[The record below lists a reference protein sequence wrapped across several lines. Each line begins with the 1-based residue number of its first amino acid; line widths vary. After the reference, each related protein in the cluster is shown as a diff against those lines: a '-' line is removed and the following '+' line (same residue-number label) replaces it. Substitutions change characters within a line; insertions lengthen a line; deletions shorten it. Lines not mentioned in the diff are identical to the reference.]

1 MMMICANWKYI
12 FARIQIVDILWKE
25 LAGLRNSDGRWKVE
39 EKANLSKA
47 ERNQMK
53 TIVTAIKNAEKE
65 VQNGRK

>member
-1 MMMICANWKYI
+1 MMMICVNWKCI
-12 FARIQIVDILWKE
+12 FANIQIAETPWKE
-25 LAGLRNSDGRWKVE
+25 LAELRNSDGRWKVE

>member
-12 FARIQIVDILWKE
+12 FARIQIVEILWKE
-25 LAGLRNSDGRWKVE
+25 LVGLRNSDGRWKVE